1 MTSAVAVS
9 VPAETLHRE
18 IKQFGITHVVTVPDT
33 HQRSLLAR
41 LFVDPEIRTI
51 TVATEDEAMGVNAGL
66 YMGGATPMLVIQQ
79 LGLFASVNTL
89 RGLALDMNVPTFIMA
104 GLYGRDVSKTVDDN
118 PQRSVHQIAPL
129 LEALDVPHYLLEG
142 PNDVRI
148 VRRAFQQSRETSG
161 PVVVLI
167 GAPTA

>member
-18 IKQFGITHVVTVPDT
+18 IKQLGISHVVTVPDT

-41 LFVDPEIRTI
+41 LFADPEIRTI

-66 YMGGATPMLVIQQ
+66 HVGGAEPMLVIQQ

-104 GLYGRDVSKTVDDN
+104 GLYGRDVTCSVADN
-118 PQRSVHQIAPL
+118 PQRSVHQIVPL
-129 LEALDVPHYLLEG
+129 LRALAVPQYLMESPDDVWML
-142 PNDVRI
+142 
-148 VRRAFQQSRETSG
+148 RRAFDQSRQTSG
-161 PVVVLI
+161 PAVVLV